1 VTYFELFDISP
12 SFDVDIS
19 HLKTKYR
26 QLQQQYHPDQQQSP
40 DQQQLVTNSTLQP
53 SQSSHQLLQQSS
65 QINQAYQ
72 TLIHADSRAA
82 YLLKLNKQDG
92 GLENSIGDMEFLQH
106 ALELREQLEEATISD
121 QLESL
126 RDEVTQWLDA
136 LSREFKIDLEQK
148 DWLDARDTT
157 RKLRFIQRVLL
168 DIDKAEDRFD
178 DLDDLD
184 SAFDDL

>member
-1 VTYFELFDISP
+1 MTYFELFDISP
-12 SFDVDIS
+12 SFDVDLT
-19 HLKTKYR
+19 HLKAKYR
-26 QLQQQYHPDQQQSP
+26 QLQQQYHPDRQHSDHNANQP
-40 DQQQLVTNSTLQP
+40 LDQNNNQA
-53 SQSSHQLLQQSS
+53 LQQSS

-92 GLENSIGDMEFLQH
+92 GLENSIGDMDFLQH
-106 ALELREQLEEATISD
+106 ALELREQLEEATTTE
-121 QLESL
+121 QLDSL
-126 RDEVTQWLDA
+126 RVEVTQWLQS
-136 LSREFKIDLEQK
+136 LSREFRIDLEEQ

-178 DLDDLD
+178 DFASEDLD
-184 SAFDDL
+184 AAFDDEL